1 MKLLIPLKKIAK
13 IILLLLTM
21 TTGIEY
27 ARAQTIHLFAGN
39 GISTYLGD
47 GGPAT
52 AASLSEPKGVAID
65 GAGNIYI
72 ADELNNC
79 IRKVNTSGII
89 NSFAGHP
96 PGFSGFSGDGGAAT
110 AATLGGPKGIAVD
123 GAGNIYFADAGNER
137 IRKVNTSGII
147 STIAGNGAS
156 GYSGDG
162 IAATAAELSAVT
174 SIAVDGSG
182 NVYITDLGNYRIR
195 KVNTSGI
202 ISTFAGTGSSGY
214 TGDGGAA
221 TAAAIGGPN
230 FLTFDGGGNLYFS
243 DLANNVIRKIN
254 TSGIISTIAGTGTA
268 GYSGDSG
275 PATAAELNA
284 PMGVALDAAGNIYIG
299 DWSNNRIRK
308 INTSGI
314 ISTYAGDGT
323 PTYGGD
329 GGAATAAKLRNPYG
343 VVTDGAGNLYIADQN
358 NFRIRIVTPASTP
371 EFDGGSPQSLVVCE
385 NSVANFINS
394 LLTVTDPGTALTETY
409 SITLAPSHGAI
420 TAGGTVT
427 SGTSVAP
434 TGWAYTPTSGY
445 TGTDTFKIQ
454 VSNGAN
460 TSATTVYVT
469 VNPLPVAGTITGTTG
484 ICVAVSATFSD
495 PAPGGVWSS
504 STTGIATVSSTT
516 GLTTAVTGIAPGT
529 DIIYY
534 TVTNSCGT
542 AVAAYTVNVLGVPV
556 VAAIAGADTI
566 CLASP
571 VTLTDATTGGTWA
584 SSAPSVATIGAA
596 TGVVAPVATGLDTIV
611 YSLTNSCGTTSS
623 IYSLVIEGL
632 PAVGP
637 ITGPAVACKD
647 STVLFTDGTPGGVWS
662 TSAHASIGAAT
673 GLLTAS
679 AVGRDTVLYTVTNL
693 CGASHQSYLISV
705 MNCDTSH
712 SNVGVA
718 STQGIVSGLYITPNP
733 SDGHFTVRFTSPA
746 NEDARITITDMY
758 GKRLQS
764 FDLPTNAEQ
773 QVKLSLPAGIYIV
786 SGIIRSETFAA
797 RLVIE

>member
-1 MKLLIPLKKIAK
+1 MRLFIPSKKIAK
-13 IILLLLTM
+13 SILLLLLM
-21 TTGIEY
+21 TTGIDY

-47 GGPAT
+47 GGAAT
-52 AASLSEPKGVAID
+52 AASLSEPQGVAID

-79 IRKVNTSGII
+79 IRKINTLGII
-89 NSFAGHP
+89 STVAGYH
-96 PGFSGFSGDGGAAT
+96 GISGFSGDGGAAT
-110 AATLGGPKGIAVD
+110 AATMGGPKGLAVD
-123 GAGNIYFADAGNER
+123 GAGNLYFSDGGNER

-147 STIAGNGAS
+147 STIAGNGTT

-162 IAATAAELSAVT
+162 IAATAAEMNGGTGV
-174 SIAVDGSG
+174 AVDGSG
-182 NVYITDLGNYRIR
+182 NVYIADVGNHRIR
-195 KVNTSGI
+195 KVNPSGI

-214 TGDGGAA
+214 TGDGGEA
-221 TAAAIGGPN
+221 TTATIGGPY
-230 FLTFDGGGNLYFS
+230 FLVFDDAGNLYFS
-243 DLANNVIRKIN
+243 DVSDNVVRKIN
-254 TSGIISTIAGTGTA
+254 TSGIITTVAGTGTA
-268 GYSGDSG
+268 GYSGDGG
-275 PATAAELNA
+275 PATAADLNA
-284 PMGVALDAAGNIYIG
+284 PMGIALDAAGSIYIG

-329 GGAATAAKLRNPYG
+329 GGAATAAKLRNPSG
-343 VVTDGAGNLYIADQN
+343 VVADGAGNLYIADAN
-358 NFRIRIVTPASTP
+358 NFRIRVVTPASTP
-371 EFDGGSPQSLVVCE
+371 VFDGGSPQSLVVCE

-409 SITLAPSHGAI
+409 SITLAPSHGGI
-420 TAGGTVT
+420 STGSTVT
-427 SGTSVAP
+427 SGTSVVPA
-434 TGWAYTPTSGY
+434 GWAYTPTTGY

-460 TSATTVYVT
+460 TAATTVYVT

-495 PAPGGVWSS
+495 AAPGGVWSS
-504 STTGIATVSSTT
+504 GTTGIATLSSTT

-571 VTLTDATTGGTWA
+571 ATFTDATTGGTWA
-584 SSAPSVATIGAA
+584 SSTPSVATIGA
-596 TGVVAPVATGLDTIV
+596 TGVVTPVATGADTIV

-623 IYSLVIEGL
+623 IYSLLIEGL

-637 ITGPAVACKD
+637 ITGPAMACKD
-647 STVLFTDGTPGGVWS
+647 STVLFTDGTPGGIWS
-662 TSAHASIGAAT
+662 ASAHASIGAAT
-673 GLLTAS
+673 GMFTAS
-679 AVGRDTVLYTVTNL
+679 AVGADTVLYTVTNL
-693 CGASHQSYLISV
+693 CGASRQSYLISV

-718 STQGIVSGLYITPNP
+718 TMQGIVSGLYITPNP
-733 SDGHFTVRFTSPA
+733 SDGHFTLRLASPA
-746 NEDARITITDMY
+746 SEDARITITDMY